1 MSPTNRLRPASS
13 AGGAGL
19 ALVALYV
26 VVAVATASTG
36 PGRLRPLFDGF
47 GTHPGEYNWVK
58 PPKEFAEGNRP
69 PESAQ
74 ARIALGSGGSSPV
87 VAETPDG
94 QVMVSLPQGAVPPHE
109 SDSAAILDVRPYD
122 ATSLG
127 PLPAGL
133 RPEGNAY
140 RATIAY
146 LTSKAEVA
154 TVTVPGKVGV
164 TAEVQPGTLLF
175 SPDGTSWRPVEAQP
189 LTAPAKGFTATFTE
203 AGYYLPAGPGEP
215 RPAASS
221 GGPPVALFVVAA
233 AVPLILGYL
242 LLVRRRPAGAP
253 VNARPTT
260 RRPPPK
266 KQQKKKKAAAN
277 KKKRR

>member
-1 MSPTNRLRPASS
+1 MSRTRLRPAFR

-47 GTHPGEYNWVK
+47 GTHPGEYSWVK

-69 PESAQ
+69 PDSAQ
-74 ARIALGSGGSSPV
+74 ARIALGAGGSSPV

-94 QVMVSLPQGAVPPHE
+94 QVMVSLPQGAVPPHQ
-109 SDSAAILDVRPYD
+109 SDSAATLEVRPYD
-122 ATSLG
+122 GTSLG

-140 RATIAY
+140 KVTIAY
-146 LTSKAEVA
+146 LSSKAEVA

-164 TAEVQPGTLLF
+164 TGEVQPGTLLF
-175 SPDGTSWRPVEAQP
+175 SPDGRGWRPVEAQP
-189 LTAPAKGFTATFTE
+189 LAAPGKGFTATFTE

-215 RPAASS
+215 RPVASS
-221 GGPPVALFVVAA
+221 GGSPVALFVVAA

-242 LLVRRRPAGAP
+242 LLVRRRPAGSSDDR
-253 VNARPTT
+253 RPAA

-266 KQQKKKKAAAN
+266 KKKTSTTNK